1 MSVSIGAISAGNVLR
16 NQGGIWSGPR
26 ALLGFNEDNC
36 FKAPWSEIIKGPKP
50 GVGSEPI
57 SGMLSRSSSVNT
69 LENWLFKISDFKT
82 TITYN
87 FTVDFKVCYPWIFL
101 FKPFYVGPKTFWV
114 VLDCLTKVALDILF
128 PCRLKIL
135 AHAFPGGKKNFSS
148 DVQILLSLPILHYTQ
163 LYYTIPSYT
172 TLSIA
177 ILYYASIKLRYTSQY
192 YAIRGSE
199 MGRRR
204 GEGVFT
210 SLQMDLAV
218 IGILRITDFV

>member
-1 MSVSIGAISAGNVLR
+1 M
-16 NQGGIWSGPR
+16 
-26 ALLGFNEDNC
+26 AL
-36 FKAPWSEIIKGPKP
+36 A
-50 GVGSEPI
+50 
-57 SGMLSRSSSVNT
+57 
-69 LENWLFKISDFKT
+69 
-82 TITYN
+82 
-87 FTVDFKVCYPWIFL
+87 
-101 FKPFYVGPKTFWV
+101 
-114 VLDCLTKVALDILF
+114 ILF

-135 AHAFPGGKKNFSS
+135 VHAFPGGKKIFSS

-177 ILYYASIKLRYTSQY
+177 ILYYASIKLLYTSQY
-192 YAIRGSE
+192 YAIRGSG

-218 IGILRITDFV
+218 IGILRITDFVLQRTK